1 MAPPFLAFHF
11 WRKNCCEDAD
21 SSYLPAHMQYFTLI
35 GGFIGFLL
43 TLLVSLVAGKNLE
56 DAVFN
61 ATIGCILTALLFRI
75 FRFVI
80 EYCAK
85 QVVNEKVR
93 LREIEKAAA
102 AETPAPTESTS
113 ETPAQ
118 PAA

>member
-1 MAPPFLAFHF
+1 MAPSFLAFHF

-61 ATIGCILTALLFRI
+61 ATIGCVLTALLFRV
-75 FRFVI
+75 FRFVV

-85 QVVNEKVR
+85 QVVNEKAR
-93 LREIEKAAA
+93 LREIEKASASEA
-102 AETPAPTESTS
+102 PPTPDSTG